1 MRKGKE
7 RRGQRKKE
15 EEMNYKERRGELWRN
30 YEMSNEERQGDKMKQ
45 ENEWKR
51 EI

>member
-1 MRKGKE
+1 
-7 RRGQRKKE
+7 
-15 EEMNYKERRGELWRN
+15 MNYKERRGELWRN
-30 YEMSNEERQGDKMKQ
+30 EMSNEERQGDKMKQ

>member
-1 MRKGKE
+1 
-7 RRGQRKKE
+7 
-15 EEMNYKERRGELWRN
+15 MNYKERRGELWRN